1 MTDRTNAPA
10 TGGTPE
16 DVEEIEPA
24 SKRGDQGETTHGG
37 DVAGP
42 SSDQAGKPLAPQTGE
57 PIDHSH

>member
-1 MTDRTNAPA
+1 MTDRTNEPA
-10 TGGTPE
+10 TSGTID

-24 SKRGDQGETTHGG
+24 SKRSDEGQTAHGG

-57 PIDHSH
+57 PIEHSH